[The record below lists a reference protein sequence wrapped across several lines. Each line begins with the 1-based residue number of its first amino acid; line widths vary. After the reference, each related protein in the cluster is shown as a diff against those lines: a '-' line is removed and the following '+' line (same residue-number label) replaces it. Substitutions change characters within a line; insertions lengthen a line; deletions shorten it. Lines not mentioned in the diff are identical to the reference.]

1 MEMDNNIVEP
11 ESETPVTEEPTSQA
25 VETSNP
31 TESDD
36 AVLDRLLGGEP
47 AKEETP
53 AAEPETPQVD
63 SEAVE
68 KAVSVLKRDGVPD
81 SVIAQM
87 KESDMQGL
95 TEWADSAAKR
105 QAEVDKFGNRLKAL
119 EEGNK
124 EKEAESQPDTSAE
137 DPFLSVE
144 AKYGEDAAKP
154 LREMAEQMQAQLA
167 QVQHMA
173 ISSELS
179 RAENNMQA
187 VWSDKELDRDKITTS
202 MQALAEQ
209 HPGRFKSVEEM
220 MFVACCDIYGEPD
233 LDSLDEKKLQKP
245 TKAQP
250 TPIRT
255 SAPTPSPKKELTPA
269 QKEDAILD
277 AIMGGKSASEAKAMF
292 S

>member
-1 MEMDNNIVEP
+1 MEMDNKTVEP
-11 ESETPVTEEPTSQA
+11 VSESTVSEEATSQA

-36 AVLDRLLGGEP
+36 AVLDRLVGTEP
-47 AKEETP
+47 V
-53 AAEPETPQVD
+53 AAEVSTEEPSAPEVD

-81 SVIAQM
+81 SVIAEM
-87 KESDMQGL
+87 KESDVQGL
-95 TEWADSAAKR
+95 TEWADNAAKR
-105 QAEVDKFGNRLKAL
+105 QAEVDSFGSRLKAL
-119 EEGNK
+119 EEGK
-124 EKEAESQPDTSAE
+124 EEPKEESDSDDSAE

-154 LREMAEQMQAQLA
+154 LREMAEQMQSQMM
-167 QVQHMA
+167 QVQNMA
-173 ISSELS
+173 IQSELS

-187 VWSDKELDRDKITTS
+187 VWSDKELDRDKITNS

-209 HPGRFKSVEEM
+209 HPGRFESIEQM
-220 MFVACCDIYGEPD
+220 MFVACCDLYGEPD
-233 LDSLDEKKLQKP
+233 LSKMKQDKVQQP
-245 TKAQP
+245 AKAQP
-250 TPIRT
+250 SPLRT
-255 SAPTPSPKKELTPA
+255 SAAKPTPKKAMTTA

-277 AIMGGKSASEAKAMF
+277 AIMGGKSPEEAKAMF

>member
-11 ESETPVTEEPTSQA
+11 ESESPVTEEPTSQA
-25 VETSNP
+25 EQVSNP
-31 TESDD
+31 AESDD
-36 AVLDRLLGGEP
+36 AVLDRLINGKSAP
-47 AKEETP
+47 EETA

-81 SVIAQM
+81 SVIAKM
-87 KESDMQGL
+87 KESDVQGL
-95 TEWADSAAKR
+95 TTWADSAAKR
-105 QAEVDKFGNRLKAL
+105 QAEVDTFGNRLKAL
-119 EEGNK
+119 EEGK
-124 EKEAESQPDTSAE
+124 EEPSAEAQPETSAE

-154 LREMAEQMQAQLA
+154 LREMAEQMQSQLA
-167 QVQHMA
+167 QVQNMA

-187 VWSDKELDRDKITTS
+187 VWSDKSLERDKITTS

-220 MFVACCDIYGEPD
+220 MFVACCDLYGEPD
-233 LDSLDEKKLQKP
+233 LSKMDEKKVQQP
-245 TKAQP
+245 VKAQP
-250 TPIRT
+250 TPMRP
-255 SAPTPSPKKELTPA
+255 SNAAPTPKKAMTPQ

-277 AIMGGKSASEAKAMF
+277 AIMSGKSAADAKAMF

>member
-25 VETSNP
+25 VSASNP

-36 AVLDRLLGGEP
+36 AVLDRLLGSEP

-63 SEAVE
+63 SDAVE

-95 TEWADSAAKR
+95 TEWADNAAKR
-105 QAEVDKFGNRLKAL
+105 QAEVDSFGSRLKAL
-119 EEGNK
+119 EEESK
-124 EKEAESQPDTSAE
+124 EPEAESETDTSAE

-154 LREMAEQMQAQLA
+154 LREMAAHLQQQLA
-167 QVQHMA
+167 QVQHMT
-173 ISSELS
+173 ISSELARS
-179 RAENNMQA
+179 ENNMQA
-187 VWSDKELDRDKITTS
+187 IWSDKELDRDKITTS
-202 MQALAEQ
+202 MQALAEE
-209 HPGRFKSVEEM
+209 HPGKFKSVEEM

-233 LDSLDEKKLQKP
+233 LSKMDEKKVQQP
-245 TKAQP
+245 VKAQP
-250 TPIRT
+250 TPVRT
-255 SAPTPSPKKELTPA
+255 SAPTASTKKELTPA

-277 AIMGGKSASEAKAMF
+277 AIMAGKSATEAKAMF